1 MWILS
6 RFQFNEKF
14 TIYLVL
20 NLIGTGNVPINWG
33 YKPWKHRNPVPIPS
47 LTSSTKPKSRSQS
60 QSRRQKLS
68 FYYSRIARMPNSLF
82 TTLQQCK
89 LCVRVFLPRT
99 RKSCVHIDMLRTAHL
114 GRCQAQLT
122 HHRKI
127 CANILKQWVP
137 VVTIASATSLC
148 TTGGS
153 SLHHSRS

>member
-20 NLIGTGNVPINWG
+20 NLIGTGNFPINWG

-60 QSRRQKLS
+60 PSQRQKLS

-89 LCVRVFLPRT
+89 LCVRVISYQGRVKVAYTLIFYARRT
-99 RKSCVHIDMLRTAHL
+99 SGVVRRSSRTTEKSA
-114 GRCQAQLT
+114 LT
-122 HHRKI
+122 F
-127 CANILKQWVP
+127 W
-137 VVTIASATSLC
+137 
-148 TTGGS
+148 S
-153 SLHHSRS
+153 SGFQSSQ